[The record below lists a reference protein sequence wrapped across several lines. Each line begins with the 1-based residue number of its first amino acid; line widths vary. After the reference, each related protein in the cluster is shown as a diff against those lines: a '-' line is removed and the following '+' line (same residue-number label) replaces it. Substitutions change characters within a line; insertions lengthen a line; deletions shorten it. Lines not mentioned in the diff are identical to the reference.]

1 MAFWGSPWQQEAGL
15 NVRQWTRS
23 NRSSWKII
31 SEKTAPKM
39 AEATKSQTS
48 TFPSRRSNFLL
59 ALLVV
64 DWRSK
69 DSLKS
74 SLVDGLCCISSLALG
89 HTFLGIS
96 MLQKQKRLNQI
107 KSIFAWLK
115 KEKAIWTFSI
125 TLQITYHN
133 YFHCRWNGPQY
144 ELWKLAGTI
153 LLALKKCSIDLLWF
167 LWISVLPRIH
177 YVSRLD
183 SLIHCSFLP

>member
-15 NVRQWTRS
+15 NVRQWIRS
-23 NRSSWKII
+23 NRNNWKVI

-96 MLQKQKRLNQI
+96 LLQKQKRLIQI
-107 KSIFAWLK
+107 KSIFAWK
-115 KEKAIWTFSI
+115 RKMQFEHFSI
-125 TLQITYHN
+125 TLQITIIFIVDEMAQN
-133 YFHCRWNGPQY
+133 MSCGNLQVLYFW
-144 ELWKLAGTI
+144 L
-153 LLALKKCSIDLLWF
+153 
-167 LWISVLPRIH
+167 
-177 YVSRLD
+177 
-183 SLIHCSFLP
+183 